1 MAATLA
7 KIRLDKVLPK
17 QVLRR
22 PNMKT
27 LDQCRHCSLS
37 DTHTKRYRHL
47 LLHVSFSVPFI
58 RCESKSTCMFFSSA
72 KVHTSL
78 NSLSCVLVFRKAPY
92 FQICTLGCDLSVK
105 AQPVRSTIA
114 PSVLDLVKIVKF
126 DQFFLKKNH
135 HLQHKF
141 YTKLDSSYRNIF

>member
-1 MAATLA
+1 VCVQSVRRA
-7 KIRLDKVLPK
+7 
-17 QVLRR
+17 QVCRR
-22 PNMKT
+22 WINFDIVRCPTN
-27 LDQCRHCSLS
+27 
-37 DTHTKRYRHL
+37 THTHKKRYRHL
-47 LLHVSFSVPFI
+47 VLHVSVSAPFI

-114 PSVLDLVKIVKF
+114 PSVLDLVKILKF
-126 DQFFLKKNH
+126 DQIFFSKK
-135 HLQHKF
+135 
-141 YTKLDSSYRNIF
+141 KLASTT